1 MNIEELNNKV
11 DELLIRV
18 ENLENGHSEAIKRG
32 LENARKE
39 GKLGKRRLNRPNN
52 LEEYLLK
59 IENKEI
65 SVAQAARELNV
76 NRTTLINWIKGG

>member
-1 MNIEELNNKV
+1 MNIDELNNKV
-11 DELLIRV
+11 DELLTRV
-18 ENLENGHSEAIKRG
+18 EILEKGHSEAIKRG
-32 LENARKE
+32 LENARRE
-39 GKLGKRRLNRPNN
+39 GKLGKRRSKRPDN